1 MSDLQ
6 DKIKQLQEKINQ
18 RKISK
23 VDYMAN
29 PANWVC
35 VHATEYMPKVNKDG
49 EMYIESTMMATNFE
63 VPRTSVHVTL
73 NHVVKSHSGGDWD
86 GKPIV
91 MLAPYNDLVGKN
103 GNPQQIA
110 TEDTFFIPNPDT
122 GLVLPPSTY
131 IVQPGE
137 NNDKLFA
144 IGKNMATYKTDN
156 FTKDEEKEILFLN
169 DWDRDRYEKYL
180 SGDFP
185 QYEVESFLGHDEKLI
200 KLYNDSKDKK
210 AFMRGI
216 VEEDKYAIIRKL
228 LRDAVVKITLGEMG
242 YRQVWGHEDE
252 VSAKVCEVAEN
263 AGIKGSNNNK
273 GHFYS
278 LEFQLENVGCQL
290 LGLAEMLENKDTD
303 NICKY
308 ICSANNP
315 LCYELGKSLR
325 TGSSLP
331 NIYKA
336 YTDTLAEYIRN
347 LKIDALYCGVPYRA
361 KQIQTYAQ
369 KLEEGGLKG
378 HSPFLDIALH
388 RNADIITDKCNR
400 AIADIRQNPK
410 YYTELMTAVKKQEE
424 QNILTARQGRN
435 RNS

>member
-1 MSDLQ
+1 MNDLQ

-156 FTKDEEKEILFLN
+156 FTKDEEIGTE
-169 DWDRDRYEKYL
+169 
-180 SGDFP
+180 
-185 QYEVESFLGHDEKLI
+185 
-200 KLYNDSKDKK
+200 
-210 AFMRGI
+210 
-216 VEEDKYAIIRKL
+216 
-228 LRDAVVKITLGEMG
+228 
-242 YRQVWGHEDE
+242 
-252 VSAKVCEVAEN
+252 
-263 AGIKGSNNNK
+263 
-273 GHFYS
+273 
-278 LEFQLENVGCQL
+278 
-290 LGLAEMLENKDTD
+290 
-303 NICKY
+303 
-308 ICSANNP
+308 
-315 LCYELGKSLR
+315 
-325 TGSSLP
+325 
-331 NIYKA
+331 
-336 YTDTLAEYIRN
+336 TDTRN
-347 LKIDALYCGVPYRA
+347 I
-361 KQIQTYAQ
+361 
-369 KLEEGGLKG
+369 
-378 HSPFLDIALH
+378 
-388 RNADIITDKCNR
+388 
-400 AIADIRQNPK
+400 
-410 YYTELMTAVKKQEE
+410 
-424 QNILTARQGRN
+424 
-435 RNS
+435 